1 VAHPFAYGSF
11 FTWRNTEPFYRPVRP
26 AVQYYRITAA
36 FLIKKSV
43 VYYKKEYKVA
53 IVVQFEDTD
62 DLIDICLDNVFKA
75 VFTRRTP
82 ESQGALSKLVSAVI
96 GRELLVDS
104 IRANEP
110 PVDNIQDKQIR
121 FDISCKTGDG
131 ELVNVEMFLN
141 SDVLEPV
148 RLEFYA
154 GKLFTGQDIR
164 GGGKSYSDLKAAY
177 QISFLVKKRLFEDD
191 EFFHIFEYYDAERK
205 VSLGGRSRIIIL
217 ELSKVE
223 RVIQKPAKAMT
234 TKERWAAYFRYM
246 KDKSKREKINEII
259 KCEEGIAMASEV
271 LVSISKDE
279 VERARLLSE
288 YKYEMDRQSSLVDA
302 KREGKREVAQK
313 MKGQGISV
321 HQIAEFTDL
330 SPDDIAKL

>member
-1 VAHPFAYGSF
+1 
-11 FTWRNTEPFYRPVRP
+11 
-26 AVQYYRITAA
+26 
-36 FLIKKSV
+36 
-43 VYYKKEYKVA
+43 
-53 IVVQFEDTD
+53 
-62 DLIDICLDNVFKA
+62 
-75 VFTRRTP
+75 
-82 ESQGALSKLVSAVI
+82 LSKLVSAVI

-110 PVDNIQDKQIR
+110 PIDNIQDEQIR

-141 SDVLEPV
+141 SDMFEPV
-148 RLEFYA
+148 RLEYYA

-164 GGGKSYSDLKAAY
+164 GTGKSYNDLKAAY
-177 QISFLVKKRLFEDD
+177 QISILVKKRLLEDD

-223 RVIQKPAKAMT
+223 RVIEKPAEAMT

-271 LVSISKDE
+271 LVNISKDE

-288 YKYEMDRQSSLVDA
+288 YKYVVDRQSSLVDA
-302 KREGKREVAQK
+302 KREGKREVAQN
-313 MKGQGISV
+313 MKGQGIPVS
-321 HQIAEFTDL
+321 QIVECTDL
-330 SPDDIAKL
+330 SPEDIAKL